1 MKQEN
6 RFVAQLFHFLA
17 PFVDMEQ
24 DLFICVDG
32 AAAARHS
39 GTAGARLIDSNL
51 PDLWLTFCGH
61 STPTGIEAKV
71 IDGSSVSVR
80 QAQLRAWRTNG
91 TGAYQPTFWVTTN
104 RELTEFCCWDHSVLR
119 PRLDLSVSTVD
130 NVALSLSGYPHAHR
144 SSNIA
149 ELALYILTHHRTT
162 LPYKTGAGNG
172 SKAICRVSNVLH
184 SPSPDPKR

>member
-6 RFVAQLFHFLA
+6 RFVAHLFHFLA

-39 GTAGARLIDSNL
+39 GAEGARLLDSDL

-61 STPTGIEAKV
+61 TTPTGIEAKV
-71 IDGSSVSVR
+71 IEKNSISIR
-80 QAQLRAWRTNG
+80 QAQLKAWCSAG
-91 TGAYQPTFWVTTN
+91 TGAYQPTFWVATN
-104 RELTEFCCWDHSVLR
+104 RGLTEFFCWHHAALR
-119 PRLDLSVSTVD
+119 SRLDSSASTVP
-130 NVALSLSGYPHAHR
+130 NVSLSLSAFPPAHR

-149 ELALYILTHHRTT
+149 ELALYILTQHRTA
-162 LPYKTGAGNG
+162 GA
-172 SKAICRVSNVLH
+172 
-184 SPSPDPKR
+184 